1 MKKIALDIDGV
12 IFDSENLFRVYSE
25 IYDVD
30 VKKKDSV
37 IDNSI
42 RLFQKRYDWNSSD
55 IKEFYEAY
63 TPIVL
68 ANSNIMPGADI
79 VIPKLSKNFEFI
91 LVTAR
96 TNDEI
101 KKIKQEVLNKL
112 GLPNVKVFNEDKS
125 KINTFLKERVDYIID
140 DSEVVCSEASKN
152 GITALYFK
160 NNAANKLQEN
170 EYLKNVNNWGEIYKY
185 IMMNEGI

>member
-30 VKKKDSV
+30 VKKNDNV

-42 RLFQKRYDWNSSD
+42 RLFQKRYRWNSSD
-55 IKEFYEAY
+55 INDFYSTY

-68 ANSNIMPGADI
+68 TNSNIMSGADI

-101 KKIKQEVLNKL
+101 KKIRNDVLDKL
-112 GLPNVKVFNEDKS
+112 GLTGVKIFNEDRN
-125 KINTFLKERVDYIID
+125 KIDTFLKENVDYIID
-140 DSEVVCSEASKN
+140 DSEVVCSEASKR
-152 GITALYFK
+152 GITSLYFK

-185 IMMNEGI
+185 IMMNERI